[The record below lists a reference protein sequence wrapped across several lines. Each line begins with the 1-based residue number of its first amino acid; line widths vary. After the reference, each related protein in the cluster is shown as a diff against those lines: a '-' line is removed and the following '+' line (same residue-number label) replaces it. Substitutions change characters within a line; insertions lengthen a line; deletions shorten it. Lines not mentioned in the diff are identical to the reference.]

1 VRAGADSAVLEKIT
15 CGVLHVSGAAG
26 LRYVRPTFWE
36 RVRLIWLFRNFK
48 ILQQHVLQQSQQ
60 KWIRSLCGV
69 RLSGYRSALDREIAC
84 VIGTIIISEA
94 SGRSVHEER
103 RMAPRLPLPFEV
115 RYGAGS
121 EMVHGEGCDLSETG
135 IAFTGPRMFA
145 PGNEI
150 TVHYRFGASTREDWT
165 RTRAIVRNCSGRRM
179 GVEFCIIHP
188 RDRAQLRELT
198 RDRVEAAEKAAAT
211 SSSDR
216 LQCDPIGDNG
226 RPCSE

>member
-1 VRAGADSAVLEKIT
+1 VLEKLT

-26 LRYVRPTFWE
+26 LRYVRPAFWG

-48 ILQQHVLQQSQQ
+48 ILQQRVLSERHQ
-60 KWIRSLCGV
+60 KWISSLCAS
-69 RLSGYRSALDREIAC
+69 RLAGYTSAIDREIAC
-84 VIGTIIISEA
+84 VIGTIIISER
-94 SGRSVHEER
+94 SGRSAHDER

-115 RYGAGS
+115 RYGAGA
-121 EMVHGEGCDLSETG
+121 EMIHGEGCDLSETG
-135 IAFTGPRMFA
+135 VAFTGQRLFA

-150 TVHYRFGASTREDWT
+150 TVHYRLGTNVRDGWT

-198 RDRVEAAEKAAAT
+198 RVLAEAAEKPNSAVVSPPNST
-211 SSSDR
+211 ER
-216 LQCDPIGDNG
+216 IECDPVGDNSG
-226 RPCSE
+226 PCSE